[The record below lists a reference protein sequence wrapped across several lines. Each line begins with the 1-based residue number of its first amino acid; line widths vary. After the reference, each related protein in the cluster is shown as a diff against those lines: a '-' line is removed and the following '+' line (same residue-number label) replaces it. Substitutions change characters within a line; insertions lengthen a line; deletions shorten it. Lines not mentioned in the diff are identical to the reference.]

1 MNRHGTDAMTTP
13 EKNLHAAVPPA
24 LLARAQEAAQ
34 QEHITLD
41 ELVSEAMERRLRERR
56 RQKPSGEAQPGKRW
70 SRGKGKID
78 WSECPLVEIDPE
90 IQSRAPVLRG
100 TRMLVD
106 AIVDNADY
114 GESAAEIAG
123 LFEIP
128 LERVEAV
135 LTYVKS
141 HRVAHPVR

>member
-1 MNRHGTDAMTTP
+1 MTNP
-13 EKNLHAAVPPA
+13 EKNLHASVPPE
-24 LLARAQEAAQ
+24 LLARAAEVAQ

-41 ELVSEAMERRLRERR
+41 ELVSDAMERRLRERR
-56 RQKPSGEAQPGKRW
+56 QKLSGEAQAGKWW

-78 WSECPLVEIDPE
+78 WSQCPLVEIDPE
-90 IQSRAPVLRG
+90 IQSGAPVLRG
-100 TRMLVD
+100 TRMPVS

-114 GESAAEIAG
+114 GESAAEIAK
-123 LFEIP
+123 LFEIS

-141 HRVAHPVR
+141 HRVAHPLR